1 MTSELKNV
9 LSIDVEDYYQV
20 SNFAHLVSFERWGE
34 FECRV
39 ERNTAIL
46 LEVLA
51 GAAIKGTFF
60 ILGWVAQ
67 RHPSLVAEIAAA
79 GHEVATHG
87 YRHRLIYD
95 LEPAEFRRDL
105 RQSVDL
111 IEQASGQRV
120 LGHRAPSFSI
130 TTRNPWAIDI
140 LQEEGL
146 LYDSSIFAIRHPRYG
161 IPDAPRAPY
170 EIRPGFWEFPMA
182 TLRFGCTNLPVAGG
196 AYFRL
201 YPYALTRCGV
211 RRMNREGLP
220 AMIYLHPWEVDPE
233 QPRLPTSLQARLRH
247 YTNLKKT
254 EPRLRKLCREFQ
266 FATAAE
272 VLCLAPRPSD
282 AVLTTRPD
290 GHTPAIKT
298 ASRLC
303 T

>member
-34 FECRV
+34 FESRV

-51 GAAIKGTFF
+51 DAAIKGTFF

-111 IEQASGQRV
+111 IEQASAQRV

-140 LQEEGL
+140 LQEERL
-146 LYDSSIFAIRHPRYG
+146 LYDSSIFAIRR
-161 IPDAPRAPY
+161 
-170 EIRPGFWEFPMA
+170 ENCTA
-182 TLRFGCTNLPVAGG
+182 TSSWYC
-196 AYFRL
+196 
-201 YPYALTRCGV
+201 V
-211 RRMNREGLP
+211 RG
-220 AMIYLHPWEVDPE
+220 
-233 QPRLPTSLQARLRH
+233 S
-247 YTNLKKT
+247 
-254 EPRLRKLCREFQ
+254 
-266 FATAAE
+266 
-272 VLCLAPRPSD
+272 
-282 AVLTTRPD
+282 
-290 GHTPAIKT
+290 
-298 ASRLC
+298 
-303 T
+303 